1 MPPSSSRTTKLEV
14 LSTNIN
20 PKPCKDLLQVNV
32 QIGGALWFSSL
43 KGVLYLFLFLVDLL
57 QVNLQ
62 IGGALCFF
70 SLKGVLYL
78 FLILVD
84 LLQVNEQSVLGFL
97 VFSIESFLFSLNPL
111 GSVVVQSKSTGEYC
125 SSVSILWVNYSTVLI
140 H

>member
-1 MPPSSSRTTKLEV
+1 MDCV
-14 LSTNIN
+14 I
-20 PKPCKDLLQVNV
+20 
-32 QIGGALWFSSL
+32 
-43 KGVLYLFLFLVDLL
+43 DLL

-62 IGGALCFF
+62 IGGALCFFSLKGVLYVFLILVDLAQVNLQTGGALCFF

-97 VFSIESFLFSLNPL
+97 VFSIESVVFSLNPL
-111 GSVVVQSKSTGEYC
+111 GSVVVQSKSTRECC
-125 SSVSILWVNYSTVLI
+125 SSVSILLIYSTVLI